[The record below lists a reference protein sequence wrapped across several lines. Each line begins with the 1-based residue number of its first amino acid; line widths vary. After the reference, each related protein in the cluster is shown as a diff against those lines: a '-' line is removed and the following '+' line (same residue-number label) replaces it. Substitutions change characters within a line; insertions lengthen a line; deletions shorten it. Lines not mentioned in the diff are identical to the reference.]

1 MSMITGRNAPLSQTN
16 NPTELSPSLVRFKHI
31 ALALVLSVVFFLIFC
46 FIALHAYIAWVL
58 SNPTV
63 APLYSNPKLAKDMNY
78 ENITFHSIDG
88 KRELDGWYI
97 PAKDSTRTIVLSH
110 GYGANREETWVPMY
124 DIAHYAHNM
133 NFNVLMFDY
142 GFASQTSAQRRQAA
156 RKSAGSF
163 WARSSKRSSAVR
175 SRLSYGASRWG
186 PEPRFRQALTPR
198 MWTP

>member
-1 MSMITGRNAPLSQTN
+1 MSTTTGSNAPLSQLNDT
-16 NPTELSPSLVRFKHI
+16 PAELSTGLVRFKHI
-31 ALALVLSVVFFLIFC
+31 ILALLLSVVFFLVFC

-78 ENITFHSIDG
+78 ENVTFHSIDG
-88 KRELDGWYI
+88 KRNINGWYI
-97 PAKDSTRTIVLSH
+97 PAENSSKTIVLSH

-142 GFASQTSAQRRQAA
+142 GFASQTSKEVATGGKEEKRQLLGAIEHVKQREADC
-156 RKSAGSF
+156 
-163 WARSSKRSSAVR
+163 
-175 SRLSYGASRWG
+175 RLGFLHGCRYCSPGGA
-186 PEPRFRQALTPR
+186 
-198 MWTP
+198 

>member
-88 KRELDGWYI
+88 KRGWTAGISLPRI
-97 PAKDSTRTIVLSH
+97 PQ
-110 GYGANREETWVPMY
+110 E
-124 DIAHYAHNM
+124 
-133 NFNVLMFDY
+133 
-142 GFASQTSAQRRQAA
+142 
-156 RKSAGSF
+156 
-163 WARSSKRSSAVR
+163 
-175 SRLSYGASRWG
+175 RLC
-186 PEPRFRQALTPR
+186 
-198 MWTP
+198 